1 MKEIAFQ
8 KPNAFTFRAFA
19 VGTVASFFI
28 GVGTTYNIMVLHGSY
43 MAIDF
48 SAAAAIFLFFL
59 LTFIVNAAIG
69 KVKSNFAC

>member
-1 MKEIAFQ
+1 MMKETAFQ

-19 VGTVASFFI
+19 VGTVASFII

-48 SAAAAIFLFFL
+48 SA
-59 LTFIVNAAIG
+59 
-69 KVKSNFAC
+69 